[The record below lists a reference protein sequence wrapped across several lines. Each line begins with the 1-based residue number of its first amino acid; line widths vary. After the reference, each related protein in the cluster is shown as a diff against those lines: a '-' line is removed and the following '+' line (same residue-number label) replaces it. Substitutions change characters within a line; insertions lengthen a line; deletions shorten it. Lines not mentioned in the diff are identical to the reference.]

1 MVDCLYS
8 TGVNEQQR
16 HQATPDPGPGYLR
29 IGELTKRTGV
39 SPELLRA
46 WEQRYGLLQ
55 PTRTPGGFRLY
66 SAADEARVQR
76 MQSLVSGGL
85 AAAQAARLVL
95 SGGEPEPR
103 TDSGSAAPLEQ
114 AAGNLTASLDRLDE
128 QAANSALD
136 RLFSAYTVETV
147 LQEVVLPYLHRLG
160 ERWEAGEV
168 SVAQEHFASNLLRGR
183 LLGLAQGWGQ
193 GQGPLAIL
201 ACVPGEHH
209 ELGLLV
215 FGVALRRR
223 GWRITY
229 LGTDSPIGAVADT
242 ARSLTPAVVV
252 LLSIN
257 PDNFLD
263 HAHEIKELA
272 KQVPVMIAGTGATPQ
287 VARHTQTRVLDQD
300 PVSAA
305 ETIDRDH
312 PAPR

>member
-1 MVDCLYS
+1 
-8 TGVNEQQR
+8 
-16 HQATPDPGPGYLR
+16 
-29 IGELTKRTGV
+29 
-39 SPELLRA
+39 
-46 WEQRYGLLQ
+46 
-55 PTRTPGGFRLY
+55 
-66 SAADEARVQR
+66 

-95 SGGEPEPR
+95 RGGEPEPR
-103 TDSGSAAPLEQ
+103 TDSGSAAPLEE
-114 AAGNLTASLDRLDE
+114 AAGNLSAALDRLDE

-136 RLFSAYTVETV
+136 RLFSAYTLETV
-147 LQEVVLPYLHRLG
+147 LQKVVLPYLHRLG

-193 GQGPLAIL
+193 GQGPRAIL
-201 ACVPGEHH
+201 ACLPGEHH

-229 LGTDSPIGAVADT
+229 LGTDSPIGAVADI
-242 ARSLTPAVVV
+242 ARSLAPAVVV

-263 HAHEIKELA
+263 HAREIKELA
-272 KQVPVMIAGTGATPQ
+272 QQVPVMIAGTGATPE